1 MFFDDNHLRTVSDSL
16 SATKPEKVNDR
27 KKTPLFLFIKKMYF
41 KGSSSCIK

>member
-27 KKTPLFLFIKKMYF
+27 KEISIVPFY
-41 KGSSSCIK
+41 